1 MGFARSGMRAPLTRM
16 RQVFFW
22 WAWVRRRGFSSFC
35 SVPVRHT
42 RGRVAF
48 GMETDTL
55 DASGRVI
62 RSCQMEL
69 TRDQVVDAA
78 RAMTGEIDQVP
89 PMVSAL
95 KVDGRRLYEIARS
108 GKEVERSSRKVRV
121 RRFDIESFDAGEES
135 GFPSATVLVE
145 CSSGTYVRSLAADLG
160 AALGGCA
167 HLAELRRL
175 SVGSFTLKEARSMD
189 EIEADPGAALKSCRE
204 AVRDLV
210 QATANE
216 RQAMEIGHGAV
227 FPAGTIVKDDSA
239 GPTAVVGPDGELLAV
254 YEGAARRRQA
264 RGCSRERE
272 YTVTSSRGWW
282 SARPGTLSETDQES

>member
-1 MGFARSGMRAPLTRM
+1 MDKPASWTSHDVVAKLRRIYGIRKVGHAGTLDPDATGVLLVGMGSATRLL
-16 RQVFFW
+16 QFLQL
-22 WAWVRRRGFSSFC
+22 AGK
-35 SVPVRHT
+35 T
-42 RGRVAF
+42 YRGRVAF
-48 GMETDTL
+48 GTETDTL

-135 GFPSATVLVE
+135 GLPSATVLVE

-160 AALGGCA
+160 TALGGCA

-210 QATANE
+210 QATASE

-227 FPAGTIVKDDSA
+227 FPAGTIVKDGSA

-254 YEGAARRRQA
+254 YEGAARGDKPVVVLA
-264 RGCSRERE
+264 
-272 YTVTSSRGWW
+272 
-282 SARPGTLSETDQES
+282 SASTQ